1 MRFHQIVSVTLA
13 PSLLDNESPATPNGA
28 IHVSIARQFEDSGEV
43 FTKDV
48 GDAQVTNAALVARAR
63 ELFADIAAHYATE
76 NATPVRARADVAAP
90 LVQPT
95 RR

>member
-1 MRFHQIVSVTLA
+1 MRVHQIMSVTLL
-13 PSLLDNESPATPNGA
+13 PSLLHNETPATPNGA
-28 IHVSIARQFEDSGEV
+28 IHVAIARQFEDGGEV
-43 FTKDV
+43 FVKDA
-48 GDAQVTNAALVARAR
+48 GDAQVTNAALCARAR
-63 ELFADIAAHYATE
+63 ELFDDIAAHYATE